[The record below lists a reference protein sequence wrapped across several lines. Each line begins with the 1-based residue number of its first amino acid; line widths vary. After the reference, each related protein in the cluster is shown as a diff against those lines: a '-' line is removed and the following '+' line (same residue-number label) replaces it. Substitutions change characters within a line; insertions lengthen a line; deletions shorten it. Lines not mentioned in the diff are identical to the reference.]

1 MFIYL
6 FSDIPILTMRSKKTD
21 KESKKTTTSAKAS
34 SSSSTSRKPLTKLTF
49 EHISIYS
56 ATCIYK
62 FFDGPMDKELKKMIT
77 NKDNVELKEAYIFY
91 LKHKQD
97 LKTFFDLGEHL
108 LEKIP
113 PTTLWKNWVTIGP
126 PEPLIEFQI
135 TEEMQRNVR
144 ELRKKN
150 FFFSKHYA
158 VFITFLD
165 PDKIKKWVRKNQPR
179 NPRLLLQRTTRLK

>member
-1 MFIYL
+1 
-6 FSDIPILTMRSKKTD
+6 
-21 KESKKTTTSAKAS
+21 
-34 SSSSTSRKPLTKLTF
+34 
-49 EHISIYS
+49 
-56 ATCIYK
+56 
-62 FFDGPMDKELKKMIT
+62 MDKELKKMIT